1 MARRKKAFDEY
12 DCPRY
17 RPEPVTLPDNA
28 VSAVLELR
36 RFAAMVWG
44 EICGLFGASKHLVER
59 VRAPRDFIRPALD
72 WVRNL
77 EMMMRRVIVILA
89 LSLKPAPAR
98 TSPPRERKMR
108 RSRSHWAQ
116 SDTWNVVFRMMPAL
130 PCERVR
136 TARIAAP
143 PKPLACTCGLAR
155 RIEALRRVMSYSE
168 SYALRFARTLA
179 RHRARNV
186 SANDKVVLA
195 LKPWD
200 FHPWRSSKG
209 MFAVRD
215 GMKLAAPLATRELA
229 AWQADLI
236 APG

>member
-12 DCPRY
+12 DYPRY
-17 RPEPVTLPDNA
+17 RPEPVTLPDDA
-28 VSAVLELR
+28 VSVVLELR
-36 RFAAMVWG
+36 RFAAMMWG

-59 VRAPRDFIRPALD
+59 VRAPRDFMRPALD

-77 EMMMRRVIVILA
+77 EMMMKRVIIILA
-89 LSLKPAPAR
+89 LALKPAPAR
-98 TSPPRERKMR
+98 KSSPRERKMR

-116 SDTWNVVFRMMPAL
+116 SDIWNVVFRMMPAL
-130 PCERVR
+130 PRQRAC

-143 PKPLACTCGLAR
+143 PNPLTRTYGLAR
-155 RIEALRRVMSYSE
+155 RIEALRRVISYSE
-168 SYALRFARTLA
+168 SYPLRFARTLA
-179 RHRARNV
+179 RHQARNA
-186 SANDKVVLA
+186 SANDKVLLT

-200 FHPWRSSKG
+200 IHPWRSSKG
-209 MFAVRD
+209 MFAVRE
-215 GMKLAAPLATRELA
+215 GMKLAAPLAERELA